1 MANGEAVRAAE
12 LLRSAADGYAA
23 AGAEWE
29 AAVSRVDLAEALAAQ
44 GMPAEIPG
52 LLAVAERP
60 LRRAGALAELARWDD
75 LHGRYGDRLVDRGQL
90 AAGGRHPRAELC
102 RRHHLDRAGQRHDV
116 GVGVRE
122 RART

>member
-1 MANGEAVRAAE
+1 MAARWDELAELCAVIRERSERIDWRIGPAAADRGEAAIAMAHGEAARAAE

-29 AAVSRVDLAEALAAQ
+29 AAVSRVDLAEALVAQ

-75 LHGRYGDRLVDRGQL
+75 LHGRYG
-90 AAGGRHPRAELC
+90 AGS
-102 RRHHLDRAGQRHDV
+102 
-116 GVGVRE
+116 
-122 RART
+122 